1 MFAEEQEGR
10 DSDLLSP
17 KEAKKKKLKTKSQTE
32 QVEKPTIN
40 DP

>member
-10 DSDLLSP
+10 DSDLTEPHRSQ
-17 KEAKKKKLKTKSQTE
+17 KKTETKSQTE

>member
-10 DSDLLSP
+10 DSDLLSS
-17 KEAKKKKLKTKSQTE
+17 KEAKKTETKSQTE

>member
-1 MFAEEQEGR
+1 MFAEEQKGR

-17 KEAKKKKLKTKSQTE
+17 KEAKKNRKTKSQTE